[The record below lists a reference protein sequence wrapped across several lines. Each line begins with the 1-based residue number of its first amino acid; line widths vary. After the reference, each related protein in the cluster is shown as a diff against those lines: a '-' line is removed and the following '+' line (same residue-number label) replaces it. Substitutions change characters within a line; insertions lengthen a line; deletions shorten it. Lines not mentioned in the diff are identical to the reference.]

1 MKKWLTAFF
10 ALAAFLF
17 ALSVALADEAPE
29 ITDKCGFKSSGTKF
43 KYTQMTDGKYT
54 TYWDTHEAKHNYLQI
69 TAPNG
74 QKIYGLYLCFR
85 SMPDAYEV
93 QTAHGSD
100 WQTVYVG
107 DTEIY
112 HAFYSFDGGVSSVRV
127 YVPTTTKQVLGFNEV
142 FAFGE
147 GEIPDWVQRWEPT
160 VEKADILF
168 LVAHPDDELIFMAGG
183 IPTAIDE
190 GRSVAVAYM
199 TYSNT
204 TRRSEL
210 LNGLWLLGVRN
221 YPVIGNFKDSYQKN
235 LKTQYK
241 SLGGEEKVNAWV
253 TEVIRRLKPEVIVTQ
268 DEDGEYGHPMHK
280 VISEAARNVWDKTAD
295 ATYCP
300 ESAEAY
306 GTWQAKKLYVHL
318 WSENASLFDWETP
331 LSSFDGKTGMELA
344 IEAYELHITQKTSG
358 MSVTKTGAEYDN
370 HRFGLFASTVGP
382 DETGGDFFEN
392 IDASAPIQ
400 EVEIE
405 AVPMTLPEEELSPV
419 EDEISETKIEVIY
432 VEENNQNTENAQS
445 EDPLPLETETTGTW
459 VETDEDLAAILPP
472 LNAKGYLDEGEFV
485 YSSDEQ
491 GLYIYVS
498 QTLKVVIRRSYE
510 VPDKKHAFY
519 CFTAHVWCD
528 TEAGMLPQT
537 IFTNPEKPR
546 STHDNVKDIA
556 TNNKVVFATSTD
568 YYTYRIKQTYPTGI
582 IVRGGQIF
590 YDEPRRNPPTM
601 PNYETL
607 AFFPDGHIESY
618 LSTEKSAQ
626 DYLDAGAYDVYCF
639 GPCLIRDGEPTPY
652 IATAN
657 TSYNPRYAFGT
668 VEPGHYVA
676 ILCEGRLARSKGV
689 QMKYLAE
696 LLQREGCDIAVNLDG
711 GQTAVFCFMGKQLN
725 QVDKS
730 IPYGRKQAEILA
742 FGTSEQVGDYE
753 IGP

>member
-1 MKKWLTAFF
+1 MKKWLTALFLLAVITF
-10 ALAAFLF
+10 ALGM
-17 ALSVALADEAPE
+17 ALADEAPE
-29 ITDKCGFKSSGTKF
+29 ITRQCTFKSTGTMF
-43 KYTQMTDGKYT
+43 KYSQFYDGKYT
-54 TYWDTHEAKHNYLQI
+54 TYWVTHSARHNYLQV
-69 TAPNG
+69 TAPSG
-74 QKIYGLYLCFR
+74 QKIHGLYLCFR

-93 QTAHGSD
+93 QTGHGNS
-100 WQTVYVG
+100 WETVYVG
-107 DTEIY
+107 DTDIF

-127 YVPTTTKQVLGFNEV
+127 YVPTNAKQELGFNEI

-160 VEKADILF
+160 QEKADILF

-183 IPTAIDE
+183 IPTAVEE
-190 GRSVAVAYM
+190 GRSVAVAYL

-221 YPVIGNFKDSYQKN
+221 YTVIGSFKDSYQKN

-241 SLGGEEKVNAWV
+241 SLGGEDKVEAWV
-253 TEVIRRLKPEVIVTQ
+253 TEVIRRLKPEVVVTQ
-268 DEDGEYGHPMHK
+268 DQDGEYGHPMHM
-280 VISEAARNVWDKTAD
+280 VISAAARNVWDKTGD
-295 ATYCP
+295 AAFCP
-300 ESAEAY
+300 ESAEAF
-306 GTWQAKKLYVHL
+306 GAWQAKKLYVHL
-318 WSENASLFDWETP
+318 WPENASLFNWETP
-331 LSSFDGKTGMELA
+331 LASFGGKTGMELA
-344 IEAYELHITQKTSG
+344 EEAYTLHITQKTSG

-370 HRFGLFASTVGP
+370 HRFGLFGSTVGP
-382 DETGGDFFEN
+382 DVICGDFFEN
-392 IDASAPIQ
+392 LESVEVSSAIDKIVVEAETEEEIEEIESEDLP
-400 EVEIE
+400 EIE
-405 AVPMTLPEEELSPV
+405 AETEIITEV
-419 EDEISETKIEVIY
+419 EVTPIEV
-432 VEENNQNTENAQS
+432 EEIEPLYTEAV
-445 EDPLPLETETTGTW
+445 TTGEW
-459 VETDEDLAAILPP
+459 NETDPDLAAILPP

-485 YSSDEQ
+485 FSSDEQ
-491 GLYIYVS
+491 GLYVYVG
-498 QTLKVVIRRSYE
+498 QALKVVIKRTYE
-510 VPDKKHAFY
+510 VPDKKHPFY

-528 TEAGMLPQT
+528 TDAGMLPQT
-537 IFTNPEKPR
+537 IFNDPEKPK
-546 STHDNVKDIA
+546 SSHDFLKNIA

-582 IVRGGQIF
+582 VVRGGQIF
-590 YDEPRRNPPTM
+590 YDEPRKNPPTM
-601 PNYETL
+601 PNYETC

-696 LLQREGCDIAVNLDG
+696 LLQREGCETAVNFDG

-742 FGTSEQVGDYE
+742 FGTSDQVGSYV
-753 IGP
+753 IGK